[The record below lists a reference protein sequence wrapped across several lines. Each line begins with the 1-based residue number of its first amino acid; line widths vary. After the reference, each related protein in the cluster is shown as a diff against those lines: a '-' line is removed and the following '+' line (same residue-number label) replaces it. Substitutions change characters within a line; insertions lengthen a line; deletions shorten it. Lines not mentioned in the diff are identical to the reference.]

1 MRIGQLLSWLV
12 AGSQSVILLNR
23 GGGRVG
29 EQSVS
34 LWKQGYKDEDYH
46 CQRAFFVLICL
57 DLHSLIYVESIT
69 PYPVQICCFCTKH
82 FLSFFWFQLNGCR
95 HDAMHL

>member
-1 MRIGQLLSWLV
+1 MHIAGKKKKKAGVIMRIGQLLSWLV

-34 LWKQGYKDEDYH
+34 LWKQGYEDEDYH
-46 CQRAFFVLICL
+46 CQRA
-57 DLHSLIYVESIT
+57 SLS
-69 PYPVQICCFCTKH
+69 
-82 FLSFFWFQLNGCR
+82 
-95 HDAMHL
+95 